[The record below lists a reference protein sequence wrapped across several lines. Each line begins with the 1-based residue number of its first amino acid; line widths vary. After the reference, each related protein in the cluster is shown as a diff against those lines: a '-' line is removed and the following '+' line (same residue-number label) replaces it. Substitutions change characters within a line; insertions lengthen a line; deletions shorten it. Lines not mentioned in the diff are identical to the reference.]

1 MPMPALT
8 RLAVF
13 SLVVLLGLPP
23 AAWSLQA
30 EHEADRLLL
39 ATEEA
44 LADNNYSQAEE
55 HLNAIRQL
63 GITPPPEY
71 EFFYGKL
78 LHHRNNGTRARSH
91 LENYVNRTGRDGEYY
106 RDALNLITEIERERS
121 GQSTADNT
129 ASSGTSEIG
138 WSRSSQE
145 YIDRIKELY
154 ETDDAIQALS
164 LHVNNLLKF
173 YAYGREEVVAGSR
186 RLSQPTRHKIQVGE
200 NGKLISFNRAGAT
213 EEAPVREESFS
224 VYGVDPYI
232 AYQCNARASNCWLMH
247 PVSNDRWLQVLDNR
261 EAAGEI
267 AKALSELIKQMQKT
281 S

>member
-129 ASSGTSEIG
+129 A
-138 WSRSSQE
+138 
-145 YIDRIKELY
+145 
-154 ETDDAIQALS
+154 
-164 LHVNNLLKF
+164 